1 MTTYT
6 PWSLEWL
13 LEEPR
18 LNVAKWSAEVVLC
31 VKFDQVAKNE
41 DRLDQTKRECVGV
54 FHSTLFRFRAWGL
67 GLVCVSIWYCSI
79 VFSSSAVTQ
88 ARDSFIGIRK
98 GSKNASLA

>member
-1 MTTYT
+1 MSFTNDNLHCT
-6 PWSLEWL
+6 PWSLKWL

-54 FHSTLFRFRAWGL
+54 FHLTLFRFRAWGL

-79 VFSSSAVTQ
+79 VFSSGAVT
-88 ARDSFIGIRK
+88 GK
-98 GSKNASLA
+98 GFFHWH